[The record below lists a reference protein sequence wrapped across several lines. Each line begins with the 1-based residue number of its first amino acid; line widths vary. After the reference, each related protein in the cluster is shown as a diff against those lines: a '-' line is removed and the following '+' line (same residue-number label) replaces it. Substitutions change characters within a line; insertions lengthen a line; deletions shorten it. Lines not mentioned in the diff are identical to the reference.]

1 MRRHLIGCLTVI
13 AALCEGGVAQTPS
26 QPESVQAQVAA
37 GEKVFDASCGNQ
49 YCHGSRGNGGQ
60 GPRLSDFPMSLEH
73 IRATVREG
81 RSGTNMAPFKDV
93 LEPAQLEAV
102 IAYVLWISSA
112 GKLPK
117 NVDITA
123 VQSRPENPGPSAT
136 PTPIGNETG
145 TPIAGAEVFFDATRL
160 SSCRT
165 CHTYGKRGGPL
176 GVDFADAGLSPE
188 TVLASVSKSRV
199 ASRAYPVIT
208 IRTADNAM
216 LTGIRGTETE
226 KLLRVFDVVIPP
238 VQRSFRKS
246 EIVGIQIVQSGI
258 FDHTK
263 LGYTHRQ
270 LLDVAAFVG
279 TTPTR

>member
-1 MRRHLIGCLTVI
+1 M
-13 AALCEGGVAQTPS
+13 AALCHGAVAQTPS

-37 GEKVFDASCGNQ
+37 GEKVFDASCGTQ
-49 YCHGSRGNGGQ
+49 YCHGPDGKGGQ
-60 GPRLSDFPMSLEH
+60 GPRLIDFPMSLEH

-93 LEPAQLEAV
+93 LEPAQLESV
-102 IAYVLWISSA
+102 IAYVLSISSG

-117 NVDITA
+117 AVETVATQGPPETA
-123 VQSRPENPGPSAT
+123 VPSAT
-136 PTPIGNETG
+136 PVSIGKETAI
-145 TPIAGAEVFFDATRL
+145 PAAGAQVFFDATRL

-165 CHTYGKRGGPL
+165 CHTYNKRGGPL
-176 GVDFADAGLSPE
+176 GVDFADAGLSAE
-188 TVLASVSKSRV
+188 SVLASISKSRV

-208 IRTADNAM
+208 IRTANNVK

-246 EIVGIQIVQSGI
+246 EIEGIQIVETGI

-263 LGYTHRQ
+263 LGYTRQQ

-279 TTPTR
+279 AVQPK

>member
-1 MRRHLIGCLTVI
+1 MRRHLICLTLI
-13 AALCEGGVAQTPS
+13 AALCDGGVAQTPS

-49 YCHGSRGNGGQ
+49 YCHGSSGKGGQ
-60 GPRLSDFPMSLEH
+60 GPRLADFPMSLEQ

-102 IAYVLWISSA
+102 SAYVLSISSA

-117 NVDITA
+117 GLDITP
-123 VQSRPENPGPSAT
+123 VQSRPENVGPSST

-165 CHTYGKRGGPL
+165 CHTDSKRGGPL

-188 TVLASVSKSRV
+188 TVLASISKPRV

-208 IRTADNAM
+208 IKTAGNIK

-238 VQRSFRKS
+238 VQRSFPKS
-246 EIVGIQIVQSGI
+246 EIVDIQIVKSGI

-263 LGYTHRQ
+263 LGYTHQQ

-279 TTPTR
+279 ARPTP